1 MVKVRLRPHPPFGRH
16 TRLLAHQWH
25 HRKLVQ
31 PLVPAWRALS
41 EPHLDSATVAPW
53 KPTLSGIYPA
63 VDYQCTCAGGV
74 QLWLKIWPD
83 CLSNNTSG
91 PLSYPTV
98 SSPHPPQQAPVA
110 LCILQCQ
117 RYGAVLCLQRR
128 EETLTYS
135 SLKLMPS
142 AAKLLKNP
150 KSARPAPVIS
160 PKINDNVV
168 PQCSTVYLLLGY
180 VGTCSTSVI
189 HCGFIHY

>member
-1 MVKVRLRPHPPFGRH
+1 MSWILRVGFHGAGVEVKGRLGSRFPCGR
-16 TRLLAHQWH
+16 TRLLAKQWH

-41 EPHLDSATVAPW
+41 RLHLDRATVVLW

-63 VDYQCTCAGGV
+63 VAFQCTCAEGV
-74 QLWLKIWPD
+74 QLRLKICPD

-91 PLSYPTV
+91 PLSHPTV

-135 SLKLMPS
+135 SCPALPS
-142 AAKLLKNP
+142 YWRILNLHSLP
-150 KSARPAPVIS
+150 
-160 PKINDNVV
+160 
-168 PQCSTVYLLLGY
+168 LW
-180 VGTCSTSVI
+180 SVLR
-189 HCGFIHY
+189 